1 MVDKTII
8 EKLDRCLLKGRPI
21 LFTGA
26 GFSRYGKNSQNN
38 DIPMGNDLKKL
49 LLTEQLG
56 YDENSDEFKNLMG
69 RSLSDIYSF
78 AKEEKSE
85 QKIEDY
91 VVSLFSGCQP
101 MPYHKIIANYNWKKV
116 YTTNIDDLFE
126 NSVEN
131 AGRLLVQNMHH
142 HKEINAPTQREYIK
156 LHGCVRNQSLGIVF
170 SNSEYID
177 SMLKSQD
184 YRFNSFGSDMQTE
197 DFIFIGT
204 EMDEMNL
211 DYYLKLF
218 SNVQGRTTHGQLFF
232 FNPSPDPIFLSK
244 IKSKG
249 GYVISWT
256 TEEFASHI
264 EQLSGKVRVSDY
276 LYRLDGYLCVNELLS
291 QAKKI
296 EGYRSN
302 LYLGNDPVWNDI
314 FFDWD
319 FILPQI
325 SQLKVRI
332 SNAFDSGHSK
342 KMIVSLCG
350 KSMCGKSVYLKRLG
364 MELIN
369 ENFVVYEYI
378 GRRFNYQDFLRQ
390 CRIIPDERIA
400 LIIDNGSYYYSAIHN
415 LVRSFNLGKS
425 LLVITSSR
433 PYYHNRKRYNL
444 VMEDVLIE
452 ENLTGGTVTA
462 ENEFAR
468 AISGKLSEKGLLGEI
483 KSLSPDDRVRY
494 ISKIN
499 DVSTLLYTITYGNSF
514 KKRQLDVYAEMQGE
528 LGEGKS
534 FLQLLAIFQKVEL
547 PYFPLE
553 LLGLWDSNHYSKI
566 LDSSEEFIK
575 YTSDNN
581 GVELRNDILTNILLK
596 DLSSKDKMKMI
607 RDVLILV
614 SPQVSDNDHSYW
626 NEIQSSLMKGKL
638 LKKKIGISQAD
649 VKEMLFSIQ
658 NYYNDNFNYWIQ
670 VGIAEQNENEFE
682 TSLNHFKQAES
693 ISQHSYLVLNAI
705 ARNYML
711 HANSKNNY
719 AEAKPLFEE
728 GERRILKLIKERE
741 EFQVKA
747 FSTHGYLFEKLRYLQ
762 KFNLRPSPEELKQMY
777 EMLKSILDRDSNDP
791 MAKHVSNLFLKY
803 IRKSGLS
810 NKLHFKQ
817 NDLSYLYHMVSDDK
831 QDIKALLEDYE
842 IE

>member
-1 MVDKTII
+1 MEQTII
-8 EKLDRCLLKGRPI
+8 EKLDRCLLKGHPI

-26 GFSRYGKNSQNN
+26 GFSRYGKNCQN
-38 DIPMGNDLKKL
+38 DYIPMGNDLKKL
-49 LLTEQLG
+49 LLKEQLG
-56 YDENSDEFKNLMG
+56 YDEDSSEFNSLMSH
-69 RSLSDIYSF
+69 SLSDIYSF
-78 AKEEKSE
+78 AKEEKSG

-91 VVSLFSGCQP
+91 VVSLFSGCKP
-101 MPYHKIIANYNWKKV
+101 MPFHKTIANYNWKKV

-126 NSVEN
+126 NAVDN
-131 AGRLLVQNMHH
+131 VGRLLVQNMPH
-142 HKEINAPTQREYIK
+142 HKEINVPNQREYIK

-170 SNSEYID
+170 SNREYID

-211 DYYLKLF
+211 DYYLRLF

-232 FNPSPDPIFLSK
+232 LNPSPNSIFYSK
-244 IKSKG
+244 IKSRG
-249 GYVISWT
+249 GYVIPWT
-256 TEEFASHI
+256 TEQFANHI
-264 EQLSGKVRVSDY
+264 ERLSEKVRVSDY
-276 LYRLDGYLCVNELLS
+276 LYRLDGYLYINELLN
-291 QAKKI
+291 QAKNL

-302 LYLGNDPVWNDI
+302 LYFGNDPDWNDI

-319 FILPQI
+319 FVLPQI
-325 SQLKVRI
+325 TQLKARI
-332 SNAFDSGHSK
+332 CSAFDTGHNK

-369 ENFVVYEYI
+369 ENFVVYEFV
-378 GRRFNYQDFLRQ
+378 GRRFNYRDFLRQ
-390 CRIIPDERIA
+390 CRIIPDERVV

-415 LVRSFNLGKS
+415 LVRSFNISGKS

-444 VMEDVLIE
+444 VMEDALIE
-452 ENLTGGTVTA
+452 EYLTGTTVTSD
-462 ENEFAR
+462 NEFAK
-468 AISGKLSEKGLLGEI
+468 AIANKLDEKGLLGQI
-483 KSLSPDDRVRY
+483 KSLSSDERVRY

-514 KKRQLDVYAEMQGE
+514 KKRQLDVYTEMKDE
-528 LGEGKS
+528 LGEGKT
-534 FLQLLAIFQKVEL
+534 FLQLLAIFQKIEL

-566 LDSSEEFIK
+566 LNSSEEFIK
-575 YTSDNN
+575 YTSNNN

-607 RDVLILV
+607 RDVLVLV

-638 LKKKIGISQAD
+638 LKKKIGISQVD

-682 TSLNHFKQAES
+682 KSLNHFKQAES
-693 ISQHSYLVLNAI
+693 ISRHSYLVLNAI

-711 HANSKNNY
+711 HANSKSTYN
-719 AEAKPLFEE
+719 EAKPLFEE

-762 KFNLRPSPEELKQMY
+762 KFNLRPTPEELKQMY

-791 MAKHVSNLFLKY
+791 MANHVSNLFLKY
-803 IRKSGLS
+803 IRKTGMSS
-810 NKLHFKQ
+810 KLHFKQ
-817 NDLSYLYHMVSDDK
+817 NDLSYLYHMVSDNK
-831 QDIKALLEDYE
+831 QDVEMLLEDYE